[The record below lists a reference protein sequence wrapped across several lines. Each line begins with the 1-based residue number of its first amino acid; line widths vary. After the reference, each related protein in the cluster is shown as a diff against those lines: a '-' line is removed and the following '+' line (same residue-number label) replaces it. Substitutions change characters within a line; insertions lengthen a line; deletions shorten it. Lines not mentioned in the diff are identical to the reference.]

1 MGATKVGRI
10 KIVFNDGRVVTHN
23 NVTVAI
29 KEDCIIIEKEKG
41 SVVIIPYSNVISIY
55 LFENE

>member
-1 MGATKVGRI
+1 MAAAKVGRI

-23 NVTVAI
+23 NATVAI

>member
-1 MGATKVGRI
+1 MGATKVGCI
-10 KIVFNDGRVVTHN
+10 EIVFNDGSMVTHN